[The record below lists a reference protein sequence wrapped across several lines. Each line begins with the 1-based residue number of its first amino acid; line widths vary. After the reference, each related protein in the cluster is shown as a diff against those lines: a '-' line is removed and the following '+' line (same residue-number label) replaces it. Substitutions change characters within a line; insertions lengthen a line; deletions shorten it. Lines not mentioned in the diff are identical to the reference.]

1 MTPQD
6 NFSKWFV
13 ENPVYLGRGEYFEG
27 DEPPNLPFISIL
39 GLERDNL
46 KPFTKD
52 VLERLEDNEELHDLK
67 LGIEA
72 YSQFQDIM
80 GIAIHG
86 ENPLWNRH
94 YCYYE
99 SLVYLRESVVSW
111 LDKNILAATVLLRPF
126 LELAILHLYWYL
138 RCEAGKNGYDEFYLW
153 LNDKRGKPPFKN
165 QLDYVFANL
174 PSRDV
179 VPSKRTKQ
187 IEQLL
192 RNVYKSL
199 SAYNHSPKIEE
210 SMISLNGDLSN
221 ISFYSFFYYLSTLN
235 ILLRQ
240 ITFLYVLAYPMA
252 IFPVDRYK
260 KWGMEG
266 PLGLYFDF
274 NNVSIITAYVGKDN
288 VSKIRNEMVHLQEVK
303 DRLEWFESLPDI
315 TPEEVE
321 AGWLRFVE
329 EGHANVEEN
338 DRGHRI
344 AFHKA
349 HSRALGWFTN
359 YLHDLSNPDDEV
371 SDEMLGKVMGKLRN
385 W

>member
-1 MTPQD
+1 M
-6 NFSKWFV
+6 
-13 ENPVYLGRGEYFEG
+13 
-27 DEPPNLPFISIL
+27 
-39 GLERDNL
+39 LEH
-46 KPFTKD
+46 
-52 VLERLEDNEELHDLK
+52 LEDNEDFHDLK

-86 ENPLWNRH
+86 DNPIWNRH
-94 YCYYE
+94 YCYFE

-111 LDKNILAATVLLRPF
+111 LDKNFLAATVLLRPF
-126 LELAILHLYWYL
+126 LELAILHLYWFL
-138 RCEAGKNGYDEFYLW
+138 RCETSKNGYDEFYLW
-153 LNDKRGKPPFKN
+153 LNDKKGKPPFKN

-174 PSRDV
+174 PSRGV
-179 VPSKRTKQ
+179 VASKRTKQ

-192 RNVYKSL
+192 HDVYKSL

-210 SMISLNGDLSN
+210 SIVSLNGGLSN
-221 ISFYSFFYYLSTLN
+221 ASLYSLFLYLSTLN

-240 ITFLYVLAYPMA
+240 ITFLYVLTYPMA

-274 NNVSIITAYVGKDN
+274 NNVAIITAYVGKDN
-288 VSKIRNEMVHLQEVK
+288 VSKIRQEMAHLQAVK

-315 TPEEVE
+315 TPEEAE
-321 AGWLRFVE
+321 AGWQRFVE

-338 DRGHRI
+338 DRRRRI
-344 AFHKA
+344 AIHKA

-359 YLHDLSNPDDEV
+359 YLHDPSDPSDEV
-371 SDEMLGKVMGKLRN
+371 SDEVLGTVMGKLRN